1 MRWIQLKAMV
11 LDVSKENDTNV
22 KEPRLFVHPILKAG
36 EP

>member
-1 MRWIQLKAMV
+1 MV

-22 KEPRLFVHPILKAG
+22 KEPHLFVHPILKAV